1 MKGLLEEKIVSKEK
15 IYNNINK
22 GGFYMKKVL
31 VGLTVLTLA
40 VGGYFLYGLF
50 NEKEVLSA
58 EKQNLITIDI
68 NPSVGLVVED
78 DTVVD
83 VLTLN
88 DDAVIA
94 VDDLN
99 MVGMNIDDAI
109 DTYIDTAIEM
119 GYVNELSEE
128 NIINVT
134 TYNDDDTNDEYNL
147 QIREKIERKLEERK
161 VVALVIANGLD
172 EELKAKA
179 DEYDISY
186 GKMLLVDRAATMN
199 TELTEDELSDMT
211 VKEIQAV
218 IKEKATEI
226 KNQVREFYEEN
237 KQEIEAKKE
246 EIKEQ
251 AKEKIEEAKQNILNA
266 VENYQNMSEKEQN
279 RLIEE
284 KKEQI
289 KENVEA
295 TKEKV
300 QEGTKEIIDSIR
312 ERVEEKRGN

>member
-1 MKGLLEEKIVSKEK
+1 
-15 IYNNINK
+15 
-22 GGFYMKKVL
+22 MKKVL